1 MEAPYESSAGYSTTH
16 KEHLKRNLVAITSRA
31 VMNVMDKIQCNVLLI
46 RNEITFFPHILR

>member
-1 MEAPYESSAGYSTTH
+1 MKVQSVTLTVH

-31 VMNVMDKIQCNVLLI
+31 VMNIVDKIQYNVLLM